1 MRTPYFLIVGAAKSG
16 TTSLSHYL
24 NQHPQIEIV
33 SNRLEHFGEY
43 TNAMMPDLSQDEY
56 LDLFSTIPNEKI
68 AGEKSVSYLYSEQA
82 AREIEQV
89 NADMKILILL
99 RNPIDRAY
107 SDYWHQRRNSMES
120 LSFADALNAE
130 KERIKQGAPFE
141 QHYAHY
147 GLYAKGIQTYFSLF
161 GREQCRVFLF
171 ENFIADPQK
180 VCDEC
185 FSFLD
190 VPPPQENIDW
200 SAQNK
205 GRMPSD
211 NIIARVLFRLS
222 RKRRVVKIVRSLIP
236 IKIKTA
242 ITSWMNTPSGQQDYP
257 EMDSST
263 RNRLRNF
270 YRRDIQKLETFL
282 DKDLSHW
289 FEE

>member
-1 MRTPYFLIVGAAKSG
+1 MRTPDFLIVGAAKSG
-16 TTSLSHYL
+16 TSSLSHYL
-24 NQHPQIEIV
+24 DQHLKTEIV
-33 SNRLEHFGEY
+33 SNRLEHFGKY
-43 TNAMMPDLSQDEY
+43 TNAMMPKLSQDEY
-56 LDLFSTIPNEKI
+56 LDLFSAIPNEEI
-68 AGEKSVSYLYSEQA
+68 AGEKSVSYLYSKQA
-82 AREIEQV
+82 ARGIKQM
-89 NADMKILILL
+89 NPDMKILILL

-107 SDYWHQRRNSMES
+107 SDYWHRRRNSTES
-120 LSFADALNAE
+120 LSFADALDAE
-130 KERIKQGAPFE
+130 EKRIKQGAPFE

-147 GLYAKGIQTYFSLF
+147 GLYADYIETYFSLF

-190 VPPPQENIDW
+190 VAPPQENIDW

-205 GRMPSD
+205 GRMPND

-222 RKRRVVKIVRSLIP
+222 RKRRVVKMVRSLIP
-236 IKIKTA
+236 TKIKTA
-242 ITSWMNTPSGQQDYP
+242 ITSWMNNPSGQQDYP

-270 YRRDIQKLETFL
+270 YRRDIQKLESLL
-282 DKDLSHW
+282 DKDLNHW
-289 FEE
+289 LEE